1 VAQLEPFFR
10 GTMRRR
16 FPPCPV
22 CGDGTRRSAVRI
34 AERAEE
40 DHAAMMMNTKRAVA
54 LVMAGALVLT
64 ACGDAPEDEPETT
77 DEAAEPTDDA
87 DEADE
92 ADEGDDEAAEP
103 AEDVDFQGCQVT
115 DTGGIDDRSFNQTVW
130 AGFQRAED
138 ELGIE
143 IANLES
149 NSESDYEPHINTF
162 IEQGCELIVTVG
174 FLLEE
179 ATAEAAEA
187 NPDQNFGIID
197 AAPEGAPDNLLGMI
211 FATDEAAFLAGYAA
225 ADTTETGIVGTWGGL
240 PIPPVTIFMDGFLA
254 GVEYYNQE
262 NGTDVEVL
270 GWDGE
275 DGVFTN
281 DFDAQDLGANVTSDL
296 LQNGADIIM
305 PVAGPAGLGTATAI
319 DSFGS
324 GMMIWVDTDG
334 YESTSFGSI
343 ILTSVEKRMDNA
355 VYDIVEQTLNDNFTG
370 GIYEGTLENDGVGLA
385 PFHDFE
391 DEVSDG
397 LQAELDEIREGII
410 SGDITVG
417 VGDHA

>member
-1 VAQLEPFFR
+1 V
-10 GTMRRR
+10 GTTLDSRASLTT
-16 FPPCPV
+16 
-22 CGDGTRRSAVRI
+22 G
-34 AERAEE
+34 RAEE
-40 DHAAMMMNTKRAVA
+40 DHAVMMMNTKRAVA
-54 LVMAGALVLT
+54 LMMAGALVLT
-64 ACGDAPEDEPETT
+64 ACGDAPEDDPVAGDDTT
-77 DEAAEPTDDA
+77 DATDDDAEEEVDGEDDATDDDA
-87 DEADE
+87 DESAE
-92 ADEGDDEAAEP
+92 A
-103 AEDVDFQGCQVT
+103 VDFQGCLVT
-115 DTGGIDDRSFNQTVW
+115 DTGGIDDRSFNQTAW
-130 AGFQRAED
+130 AGLQRAEED
-138 ELGIE
+138 FGID

-162 IEQGCELIVTVG
+162 IEQGCGLIVTVG

-179 ATAEAAEA
+179 ATATAASA
-187 NPDQNFGIID
+187 NPEQNFAIID
-197 AAPEGAPDNLLGMI
+197 AAPEAEGSLLGMT

-225 ADTTETGIVGTWGGL
+225 ADTTETGTVGTWGGL
-240 PIPPVTIFMDGFLA
+240 PIPPVTIFMDGFLS

-262 NGTDVEVL
+262 KGTDVEVL

-319 DSFGS
+319 DNFGS
-324 GMMIWVDTDG
+324 GKMIWVDTDG
-334 YESTSFGSI
+334 FESTSFGSI

-355 VYDIVEQTLNDNFTG
+355 VYDAVEAALDDSFEG
-370 GIYEGTLENDGVGLA
+370 GIYTGTLENDGVGIS

-391 DEVSDG
+391 DEVSED
-397 LQAELDEIREGII
+397 LQDELDEIREGII

-417 VGDHA
+417 VGDYA

>member
-1 VAQLEPFFR
+1 
-10 GTMRRR
+10 
-16 FPPCPV
+16 
-22 CGDGTRRSAVRI
+22 
-34 AERAEE
+34 
-40 DHAAMMMNTKRAVA
+40 MMINTKRAVA
-54 LVMAGALVLT
+54 LMLAGALVLT
-64 ACGDAPEDEPETT
+64 ACGDAPDDESAVADDTT
-77 DEAAEPTDDA
+77 ESTDDA
-87 DEADE
+87 PEDEAPEDE
-92 ADEGDDEAAEP
+92 EAADETEDAPDAEP
-103 AEDVDFQGCQVT
+103 VDFQGCLVT
-115 DTGGIDDRSFNQTVW
+115 DTGGIDDRSFNQTAW
-130 AGFQRAED
+130 AGLQRAEED
-138 ELGIE
+138 FGIG

-162 IEQGCELIVTVG
+162 IEQGCGLIVTVG

-179 ATAEAAEA
+179 ATATAADA
-187 NPDQNFGIID
+187 NPEQNFAIID
-197 AAPEGAPDNLLGMI
+197 AAPEADGTLLGMT

-254 GVEYYNQE
+254 GVQYYNQE
-262 NGTDVEVL
+262 KGTDVEVL

-319 DSFGS
+319 DTFGS

-334 YESTSFGSI
+334 FESTSFGSI

-355 VYDIVEQTLNDNFTG
+355 VYDAIDAALDGTFEG
-370 GIYEGTLENDGVGLA
+370 GIYTGTLENDGVGIS

-397 LQAELDEIREGII
+397 LQAELDEIRAGII
-410 SGDITVG
+410 AGDITVG

>member
-1 VAQLEPFFR
+1 
-10 GTMRRR
+10 
-16 FPPCPV
+16 
-22 CGDGTRRSAVRI
+22 
-34 AERAEE
+34 
-40 DHAAMMMNTKRAVA
+40 MMINTKRAVA
-54 LVMAGALVLT
+54 LMLAGALVLT
-64 ACGDAPEDEPETT
+64 ACGDAPDDESAAADDTTEST
-77 DEAAEPTDDA
+77 DEATEDEETA
-87 DEADE
+87 DEATED
-92 ADEGDDEAAEP
+92 APDAEP
-103 AEDVDFQGCQVT
+103 VDFQGCLVT
-115 DTGGIDDRSFNQTVW
+115 DTGGIDDRSFNQTAW
-130 AGFQRAED
+130 AGLQRAEAD
-138 ELGIE
+138 FGIGT
-143 IANLES
+143 ANLES

-162 IEQGCELIVTVG
+162 IEQGCGLIVTVG

-179 ATAEAAEA
+179 ATATAADA
-187 NPDQNFGIID
+187 NPEQNFAIID
-197 AAPEGAPDNLLGMI
+197 AAPEADGTLLGMT

-254 GVEYYNQE
+254 GVQYYNQE
-262 NGTDVEVL
+262 KGTDVEVL

-319 DSFGS
+319 DTFGS

-334 YESTSFGSI
+334 FESTSFGSI

-355 VYDIVEQTLNDNFTG
+355 VYDAVDAALEGTFEG
-370 GIYEGTLENDGVGLA
+370 GIYTGTLENDGVGIS

-397 LQAELDEIREGII
+397 LQAELDEIRAGII
-410 SGDITVG
+410 AGDITVG